1 MNNCAPYWDCHGFFK
16 ASQWRC
22 VLCVVVVITRLPRTF
37 GSRNDDVYCVW
48 CYHTKIATSSMNSR
62 NDDIIFIIKS
72 NKVKY
77 IKIIN
82 NQFQYILSYIEII

>member
-1 MNNCAPYWDCHGFFK
+1 MTVCIVCGGCH
-16 ASQWRC
+16 
-22 VLCVVVVITRLPRTF
+22 TE
-37 GSRNDDVYCVW
+37 
-48 CYHTKIATSSMNSR
+48 IATSSMNSR